1 MTAKCSFLLIFFKK
15 VIIYELERQIAY
27 FVDFFLGFIYNDAM
41 ATKRKFKLP
50 PAAMIAISVFSV
62 IAVGTA
68 LLCIPAA
75 SNSGEVDFLA
85 AFFTATSAT
94 CVTGLSAVDT
104 ASHWSYFGQAII
116 LVLMQIGGLG
126 LITILSV
133 FFLYLQKHTS
143 LSQRKLVMQS
153 AGFVSLE
160 GMKKLVKYIIIV
172 TFACEFI
179 GSFALCFSFVPV
191 MGWGRGIWQSV
202 FTGVS
207 AFCNCGYTL
216 TGWYGQDSLNAYI
229 SDPVVCLTVS
239 ALIVIGGIGFFVW
252 GDVIKNGIHL
262 KRYSFHSKVVLTT
275 TAALILV
282 GWAMF
287 MAFEWNNPATIA
299 DKDVG
304 TKLLATLFM
313 SISPRTAGF
322 NTVSSKYLS
331 GAGGMLSIV
340 LMFIGGSPGST
351 AGGIKTTT
359 LAVLVMS
366 AISTSRR
373 RAEAHIFNRRF
384 EDDAYPQAGTVF
396 SIYIT
401 AVILSSMII
410 CALECDNPAVANVAD
425 GSVNI
430 HYVVFEVVSAIGT
443 VGLSCGI
450 TGAVGAASQ
459 LILIFLM
466 FLGRVGGFTL
476 ILVFTNERKPVTIS
490 RVAGNLII
498 G

>member
-1 MTAKCSFLLIFFKK
+1 MAPIKK
-15 VIIYELERQIAY
+15 L
-27 FVDFFLGFIYNDAM
+27 
-41 ATKRKFKLP
+41 KLP
-50 PAAMIAISVFSV
+50 PAAIIAISVLGV

-75 SNSGEVDFLA
+75 SNDGQVDFLA

-104 ASHWSYFGQAII
+104 ATHWSYFGQAVI

-133 FFLYLQKHTS
+133 FFMYVQKHTS

-153 AGFVSLE
+153 AGSVNLE
-160 GMKKLVKYIIIV
+160 GIKKLIKYILIV
-172 TFACEFI
+172 TFTCELI
-179 GSFALCFSFVPV
+179 GAVLLATSFVPV

-207 AFCNCGYTL
+207 AFCNCGFTL

-229 SDPVVCLTVS
+229 SDPVVSLTVC

-252 GDVIKNGIHL
+252 GDVIKNGIHFR
-262 KRYSFHSKVVLTT
+262 RYSFHSKVALST
-275 TAALILV
+275 TACLIIA
-282 GWAMF
+282 GWALF
-287 MAFEWNNPATIA
+287 MAFEWNNPASIGNES
-299 DKDVG
+299 VG
-304 TKLLATLFM
+304 TKILATLVM
-313 SISPRTAGF
+313 SICPRTAGF
-322 NTVSSKYLS
+322 NTVSSGTLS
-331 GAGGMLSIV
+331 SAGGMLTIV

-366 AISTSRR
+366 VISTARR
-373 RAEAHIFNRRF
+373 RTESHLFGRRF
-384 EDDAYPQAGTVF
+384 DDDALPQAGTVF

-401 AVILSSMII
+401 AVIICSMII
-410 CALECDNPAVANVAD
+410 CAIEAQS
-425 GSVNI
+425 GFTSHQI
-430 HYVVFEVVSAIGT
+430 VFEVVSAIGT
-443 VGLSCGI
+443 VGLSCGPDAVNPTL
-450 TGAVGAASQ
+450 TGLLMPASQ

-476 ILVFTNERKPVTIS
+476 ILVFSNERQPVTIS
-490 RVAGNLII
+490 RVPDNVII

>member
-1 MTAKCSFLLIFFKK
+1 
-15 VIIYELERQIAY
+15 
-27 FVDFFLGFIYNDAM
+27 
-41 ATKRKFKLP
+41 
-50 PAAMIAISVFSV
+50 MIAISVFAA
-62 IAVGTA
+62 IMVGTA
-68 LLCIPAA
+68 FLCIPAA
-75 SNSGEVDFLA
+75 SNSGEVNFMA

-104 ASHWSYFGQAII
+104 ASHWSYFGQAVI
-116 LVLMQIGGLG
+116 LVLMQVGGLG

-133 FFLYLQKHTS
+133 FFLYVQKRSS

-153 AGFVSLE
+153 AGFVNLE
-160 GMKKLVKYIIIV
+160 GIRKLVKYIIIV
-172 TFACEFI
+172 TFSCEVVGAFL
-179 GSFALCFSFVPV
+179 LCFSFVPV
-191 MGWGRGIWQSV
+191 MGWGRGVWQSV
-202 FTGVS
+202 FTAVS

-229 SDPVVCLTVS
+229 SDPVVCLTVC

-252 GDVIKNGIHL
+252 GDLIKNGLHF
-262 KRYSFHSKVVLTT
+262 KKYNFHTKVVLSM
-275 TAALILV
+275 TAALIIV

-287 MAFEWNNPATIA
+287 MAFEWNNPQTIG
-299 DKDVG
+299 DKDAG

-322 NTVSSKYLS
+322 NTVSSKFLS
-331 GAGGMLSIV
+331 SAGGMLTVV

-359 LAVLVMS
+359 FAVLVMS
-366 AISTSRR
+366 AIATSRR
-373 RAEAHIFNRRF
+373 RTEASVFNRRF

-396 SIYIT
+396 SVYII
-401 AVILSSMII
+401 AVIFCSMII
-410 CALECDNPAVANVAD
+410 CAIEAEA
-425 GSVNI
+425 GYTSFE
-430 HYVVFEVVSAIGT
+430 VVFEVVSAIGT

-450 TGAVGAASQ
+450 TGSLGVASQ

-466 FLGRVGGFTL
+466 YLGRVGGFTL
-476 ILVFTNERKPVTIS
+476 ILVFSNERQPVSIS
-490 RVAGNLII
+490 RVPGNLII

>member
-1 MTAKCSFLLIFFKK
+1 MAHIKK
-15 VIIYELERQIAY
+15 FR
-27 FVDFFLGFIYNDAM
+27 
-41 ATKRKFKLP
+41 LP
-50 PAAMIAISVFSV
+50 PAAVIAISVLSV
-62 IAVGTA
+62 ILVGTA

-75 SNSGEVDFLA
+75 SNDGQVNFLA

-116 LVLMQIGGLG
+116 LILMQIGGLG

-133 FFLYLQKHTS
+133 FFMYMQKRVS

-153 AGFVSLE
+153 AGSVNLE
-160 GMKKLVKYIIIV
+160 GIKKLVKYIIIV
-172 TFACEFI
+172 TLVCETTGAI
-179 GSFALCFSFVPV
+179 LLSTSFVPV

-207 AFCNCGYTL
+207 AFCNCGFTL

-229 SDPVVCLTVS
+229 SDPVVCLTVC

-252 GDVIKNGIHL
+252 GDVIKNGIHF
-262 KRYSFHSKVVLTT
+262 KKYSFHSKVVLTT
-275 TAALILV
+275 TACLIIV
-282 GWAMF
+282 GWALF
-287 MAFEWNNPATIA
+287 MAFEWNNPASIGDQSA
-299 DKDVG
+299 G
-304 TKLLATLFM
+304 TKVLATLVM
-313 SISPRTAGF
+313 SICPRTAGF
-322 NTVSSKYLS
+322 NTVSSGTLS
-331 GAGGMLSIV
+331 GAGGMLTIV

-373 RAEAHIFNRRF
+373 RTESHIFGRRF
-384 EDDAYPQAGTVF
+384 EDDALPQASTIF
-396 SIYIT
+396 SIYIS
-401 AVILSSMII
+401 AVIICSMII
-410 CALECDNPAVANVAD
+410 CAIEANS
-425 GSVNI
+425 GFTT
-430 HYVVFEVVSAIGT
+430 HQVVFEVVSAIGT
-443 VGLSCGI
+443 VGLSCGPETTL
-450 TGAVGAASQ
+450 TGLLSSGSQ

-476 ILVFTNERKPVTIS
+476 ILVFSNERKPVSIS
-490 RVAGNLII
+490 RVADNLII

>member
-1 MTAKCSFLLIFFKK
+1 MTAKCTFLLIFFKK
-15 VIIYELERQIAY
+15 VIIYEPERQIAY
-27 FVDFFLGFIYNDAM
+27 FVDFFWSFIYNDAM

-50 PAAMIAISVFSV
+50 PAAMIAISVFLV
-62 IAVGTA
+62 IAAGTA

-282 GWAMF
+282 GWA
-287 MAFEWNNPATIA
+287 
-299 DKDVG
+299 
-304 TKLLATLFM
+304 TLFM

>member
-1 MTAKCSFLLIFFKK
+1 
-15 VIIYELERQIAY
+15 
-27 FVDFFLGFIYNDAM
+27 
-41 ATKRKFKLP
+41 
-50 PAAMIAISVFSV
+50 
-62 IAVGTA
+62 
-68 LLCIPAA
+68 
-75 SNSGEVDFLA
+75 
-85 AFFTATSAT
+85 
-94 CVTGLSAVDT
+94 
-104 ASHWSYFGQAII
+104 
-116 LVLMQIGGLG
+116 
-126 LITILSV
+126 
-133 FFLYLQKHTS
+133 
-143 LSQRKLVMQS
+143 
-153 AGFVSLE
+153 
-160 GMKKLVKYIIIV
+160 
-172 TFACEFI
+172 
-179 GSFALCFSFVPV
+179 
-191 MGWGRGIWQSV
+191 
-202 FTGVS
+202 
-207 AFCNCGYTL
+207 
-216 TGWYGQDSLNAYI
+216 
-229 SDPVVCLTVS
+229 
-239 ALIVIGGIGFFVW
+239 
-252 GDVIKNGIHL
+252 
-262 KRYSFHSKVVLTT
+262 
-275 TAALILV
+275 
-282 GWAMF
+282 
-287 MAFEWNNPATIA
+287 
-299 DKDVG
+299 
-304 TKLLATLFM
+304 
-313 SISPRTAGF
+313 
-322 NTVSSKYLS
+322 
-331 GAGGMLSIV
+331 MLSIV

>member
-1 MTAKCSFLLIFFKK
+1 
-15 VIIYELERQIAY
+15 
-27 FVDFFLGFIYNDAM
+27 
-41 ATKRKFKLP
+41 
-50 PAAMIAISVFSV
+50 MIAISVFAV
-62 IAVGTA
+62 IVVGTA

-75 SNSGEVDFLA
+75 SNSGEVDFMA

-126 LITILSV
+126 LITVLSV
-133 FFLYLQKHTS
+133 FFMYMQKRVT

-153 AGFVSLE
+153 AGAVNLE
-160 GMKKLVKYIIIV
+160 GIKKLIKYIFIV
-172 TFACEFI
+172 TLTCEFI
-179 GSFALCFSFVPV
+179 GSVLLATSFVPV

-207 AFCNCGYTL
+207 AFCNCGFTL

-229 SDPVVCLTVS
+229 SDPVVCLTVC

-252 GDVIKNGIHL
+252 GDVIKNGIHFR
-262 KRYSFHSKVVLTT
+262 RYNFHSKVVLTT
-275 TAALILV
+275 TACLILA
-282 GWAMF
+282 GWALF
-287 MAFEWNNPATIA
+287 LIFEWNNPATLA

-304 TKLLATLFM
+304 TKFLATLVM
-313 SISPRTAGF
+313 SICPRTAGF
-322 NTVSSKYLS
+322 NTVSSGTLS
-331 GAGGMLSIV
+331 GAGGMLTIV

-359 LAVLVMS
+359 IAVLVMS

-373 RAEAHIFNRRF
+373 RTEAHIFKRRF
-384 EDDAYPQAGTVF
+384 EDDALPQAGTVF
-396 SIYIT
+396 FIYLS
-401 AVILSSMII
+401 AVIVCSMII
-410 CALECDNPAVANVAD
+410 SAIEA
-425 GSVNI
+425 GSGFTTHQI
-430 HYVVFEVVSAIGT
+430 VFEVVSAIGT
-443 VGLSCGI
+443 VGLSCGPETTL
-450 TGAVGAASQ
+450 TGLLADSSQ

-476 ILVFTNERKPVTIS
+476 ILVFTNERKPVSIS

>member
-1 MTAKCSFLLIFFKK
+1 MKSKWLKLACIGLATCVALPFAAACSPEQALSNEDRALKITSGDFDGVFNPFF
-15 VIIYELERQIAY
+15 
-27 FVDFFLGFIYNDAM
+27 
-41 ATKRKFKLP
+41 
-50 PAAMIAISVFSV
+50 
-62 IAVGTA
+62 
-68 LLCIPAA
+68 
-75 SNSGEVDFLA
+75 
-85 AFFTATSAT
+85 ATSAYDST
-94 CVTGLSAVDT
+94 IVGQTQISMIGADDEGVNVTYGVNEPVVTLDYKETMYT
-104 ASHWSYFGQAII
+104 ASGAETPDGNQAD
-116 LVLMQIGGLG
+116 
-126 LITILSV
+126 
-133 FFLYLQKHTS
+133 K
-143 LSQRKLVMQS
+143 
-153 AGFVSLE
+153 
-160 GMKKLVKYIIIV
+160 
-172 TFACEFI
+172 
-179 GSFALCFSFVPV
+179 
-191 MGWGRGIWQSV
+191 
-202 FTGVS
+202 
-207 AFCNCGYTL
+207 
-216 TGWYGQDSLNAYI
+216 
-229 SDPVVCLTVS
+229 TVYQ
-239 ALIVIGGIGFFVW
+239 F
-252 GDVIKNGIHL
+252 VIKNGIHL

>member
-1 MTAKCSFLLIFFKK
+1 
-15 VIIYELERQIAY
+15 
-27 FVDFFLGFIYNDAM
+27 M
-41 ATKRKFKLP
+41 AQARKFRLP
-50 PAAMIAISVFSV
+50 PAAIIAISVFAV
-62 IAVGTA
+62 IAVGTG

-75 SNSGEVDFLA
+75 SNDGSVDFLA
-85 AFFTATSAT
+85 AFFTSTSAT

-133 FFLYLQKHTS
+133 FFLYLQKRSS

-153 AGFVSLE
+153 AGFVSME
-160 GMKKLVKYIIIV
+160 GMKRLVKYIIIV
-172 TFACEFI
+172 TFSCEFL
-179 GSFALCFSFVPV
+179 GAFLMCFSFVPV

-207 AFCNCGYTL
+207 AFCNCGFTL

-229 SDPVVCLTVS
+229 SDPIVCLTVS

-252 GDVIKNGIHL
+252 GDVIKNGIHI
-262 KRYSFHSKVVLTT
+262 KRYNFHSKVVLSTT
-275 TAALILV
+275 LALIIV
-282 GWAMF
+282 GWALF
-287 MAFEWNNPATIA
+287 MAFEWNNPATLA
-299 DKDVG
+299 DMDVG

-322 NTVSSKYLS
+322 NTVSSKFLS
-331 GAGGMLSIV
+331 GAGGMLTIV

-366 AISTSRR
+366 TLSTCRR
-373 RAEAHIFNRRF
+373 RTEAHLFGRRF
-384 EDDAYPQAGTVF
+384 DDDAYSQAGTVF
-396 SIYIT
+396 SIYIV
-401 AVILSSMII
+401 AVIICSMAI
-410 CALECDNPAVANVAD
+410 CALEADNPAVANVSD

-450 TGAVGAASQ
+450 TGVVGAASQ

-476 ILVFTNERKPVTIS
+476 ILVFTNERQPVSIS
-490 RVAGNLII
+490 RVAGNVII

>member
-1 MTAKCSFLLIFFKK
+1 MASIKK
-15 VIIYELERQIAY
+15 L
-27 FVDFFLGFIYNDAM
+27 
-41 ATKRKFKLP
+41 KLP
-50 PAAMIAISVFSV
+50 PSAIIAMSVLGV

-75 SNSGEVDFLA
+75 SNSGTSDFMA

-104 ASHWSYFGQAII
+104 AGHWSYFGQAVI

-133 FFLYLQKHTS
+133 FFMYVRKHTS

-153 AGFVSLE
+153 AGSVNLE
-160 GMKKLVKYIIIV
+160 GIKKLLKYIMLV
-172 TFACEFI
+172 TFTCEI
-179 GSFALCFSFVPV
+179 VGAVLLATSFVPV

-207 AFCNCGYTL
+207 AFCNCGFTL

-229 SDPVVCLTVS
+229 TDPVVCLTVC

-252 GDVIKNGIHL
+252 GDIIKNGIHL
-262 KRYSFHSKVVLTT
+262 RRYSFHSKVVLTT
-275 TAALILV
+275 TACLIIV
-282 GWAMF
+282 GWALF
-287 MAFEWNNPATIA
+287 MAFEWNNAASIGSQS
-299 DKDVG
+299 VG
-304 TKLLATLFM
+304 TKLLATLVM
-313 SISPRTAGF
+313 SICPRTAGF
-322 NTVSSKYLS
+322 NTVSSGTLS
-331 GAGGMLSIV
+331 GAGGILTIV

-359 LAVLVMS
+359 LVVLVMS

-373 RAEAHIFNRRF
+373 RSQSQIFGRRF
-384 EDDAYPQAGTVF
+384 GDDALPQAGTVF
-396 SIYIT
+396 SIYLT
-401 AVILSSMII
+401 AVIICSMII
-410 CALECDNPAVANVAD
+410 CAIEAQS
-425 GSVNI
+425 GFTTHQI
-430 HYVVFEVVSAIGT
+430 VFEVVSAIGT
-443 VGLSCGI
+443 VGLSCGPQTTL
-450 TGAVGAASQ
+450 TGLLTCGSQ

-476 ILVFTNERKPVTIS
+476 ILVFSSERKPVTVS
-490 RVAGNLII
+490 RVPDDIII

>member
-15 VIIYELERQIAY
+15 VIIYEPERRIAY
-27 FVDFFLGFIYNDAM
+27 FVDFFWSFIYNDAM

-62 IAVGTA
+62 IAAGTA

-239 ALIVIGGIGFFVW
+239 ALIVIGGIGFFDW

-262 KRYSFHSKVVLTT
+262 
-275 TAALILV
+275 
-282 GWAMF
+282 
-287 MAFEWNNPATIA
+287 
-299 DKDVG
+299 
-304 TKLLATLFM
+304 
-313 SISPRTAGF
+313 
-322 NTVSSKYLS
+322 
-331 GAGGMLSIV
+331 
-340 LMFIGGSPGST
+340 
-351 AGGIKTTT
+351 
-359 LAVLVMS
+359 
-366 AISTSRR
+366 
-373 RAEAHIFNRRF
+373 NR
-384 EDDAYPQAGTVF
+384 
-396 SIYIT
+396 
-401 AVILSSMII
+401 
-410 CALECDNPAVANVAD
+410 
-425 GSVNI
+425 
-430 HYVVFEVVSAIGT
+430 
-443 VGLSCGI
+443 
-450 TGAVGAASQ
+450 
-459 LILIFLM
+459 
-466 FLGRVGGFTL
+466 
-476 ILVFTNERKPVTIS
+476 
-490 RVAGNLII
+490 
-498 G
+498 

>member
-1 MTAKCSFLLIFFKK
+1 MVQTKK
-15 VIIYELERQIAY
+15 L
-27 FVDFFLGFIYNDAM
+27 
-41 ATKRKFKLP
+41 KLP
-50 PAAMIAISVFSV
+50 PAALIAISVFSV
-62 IAVGTA
+62 IVVGTA

-75 SNSGEVDFLA
+75 SNSGEVDFMA

-133 FFLYLQKHTS
+133 FFMYMQKRVS

-153 AGFVSLE
+153 AGSVNLE
-160 GMKKLVKYIIIV
+160 GIKKLIKYIIIV
-172 TFACEFI
+172 TFTCEFI
-179 GSFALCFSFVPV
+179 GAVLLATSFVPV

-207 AFCNCGYTL
+207 AFCNCGFTL

-229 SDPVVCLTVS
+229 SDPVVCLTVCS
-239 ALIVIGGIGFFVW
+239 LIVIGGIGFFVW
-252 GDVIKNGIHL
+252 GDIIKNGIHFR
-262 KRYSFHSKVVLTT
+262 RYSFHSKVVLTT
-275 TAALILV
+275 TASLIIA
-282 GWAMF
+282 GWALF
-287 MAFEWNNPATIA
+287 MAFEWNNPASIGNQS
-299 DKDVG
+299 VG
-304 TKLLATLFM
+304 TKILAALVM
-313 SISPRTAGF
+313 SICPRTAGF
-322 NTVSSKYLS
+322 NTVSSGTLS
-331 GAGGMLSIV
+331 GAGGMLAIV

-359 LAVLVMS
+359 IAVLIMS

-373 RAEAHIFNRRF
+373 RTEAHIFKRRF
-384 EDDAYPQAGTVF
+384 EDDALPQAGTVF
-396 SIYIT
+396 FIYLSM
-401 AVILSSMII
+401 VILCSMII
-410 CALECDNPAVANVAD
+410 SAIEAQS
-425 GSVNI
+425 GFTTHQI
-430 HYVVFEVVSAIGT
+430 VFEVVSAIGT
-443 VGLSCGI
+443 VGLSCGPDAANPTL
-450 TGAVGAASQ
+450 TGLLSSGSQ

-490 RVAGNLII
+490 RVPDSLII